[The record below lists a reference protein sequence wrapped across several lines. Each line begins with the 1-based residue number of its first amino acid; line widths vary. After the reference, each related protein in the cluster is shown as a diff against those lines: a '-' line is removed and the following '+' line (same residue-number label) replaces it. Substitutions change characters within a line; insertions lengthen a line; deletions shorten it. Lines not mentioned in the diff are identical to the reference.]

1 VAAIVEVEGS
11 VERAA
16 ASRYPG
22 RVAAGCVG
30 LSAAEEM
37 AHWTR
42 RVLPMGKGDRRSKRG
57 KIFRGTFGK
66 RRIKPKKRK
75 KAVATTA

>member
-1 VAAIVEVEGS
+1 
-11 VERAA
+11 
-16 ASRYPG
+16 
-22 RVAAGCVG
+22 
-30 LSAAEEM
+30 
-37 AHWTR
+37 
-42 RVLPMGKGDRRSKRG
+42 MGKGDRRSKRG